1 MSSHE
6 LLVAGSIALDEIE
19 GSFGW
24 RVNELGGSALYFA
37 LAASLIRPVRMVAP
51 VGSDAV
57 HLVSQVVSQRPIDE
71 DAVQM
76 LDAPTYRWHA
86 QQVEGRNQDLGSKD
100 TIYDVWKPAV
110 PDGFTGWAFV
120 GSMRPDRQVEITR
133 LLAGA
138 QLLAADAMLSY
149 VTALPADASSVLS
162 QVDWYFCNHEEFA
175 AFGGGDPAEFR
186 ARWELEGLVLK
197 SGPGGVQAFTESG
210 TAFVPALPRTPVVDT
225 TGAGD
230 ALAGGMLARWLETG
244 GTRDGLLD
252 AMVWGVACA
261 SIAISG
267 IGLAGLLAATPES
280 LQLKVAEVE
289 AFLHRAS

>member
-1 MSSHE
+1 MSSQE

-37 LAASLIRPVRMVAP
+37 LAASLIRPVRIVAP

-57 HLVSQVVSQRPIDE
+57 HLVSKAVAQRPIDE
-71 DAVQM
+71 DTVQM

-86 QQVEGRNQDLGSKD
+86 RQVEGRNQDLGSKD
-100 TIYDVWKPAV
+100 SIYDIWKPAV
-110 PDGFTGWAFV
+110 PDGFSGWAFV
-120 GSMRPDRQVEITR
+120 GSMRPDRQAEMTR

-138 QLLAADAMLSY
+138 KLLAADAMVSY
-149 VTALPADASSVLS
+149 VTALPDDASTVVS

-186 ARWELEGLVLK
+186 SRWELEGLVLK
-197 SGPGGVQAFTESG
+197 SGPGGVQAFSEG
-210 TAFVPALPRTPVVDT
+210 TATYVPALQGTPVVDT

-244 GTRDGLLD
+244 GTPDGLVD

-267 IGLAGLLAATPES
+267 VGLAGLLAATPES
-280 LQLKVAEVE
+280 LRVKVIEVE
-289 AFLHRAS
+289 TFLHRAS